1 MKKKNTDNI
10 VTMHGR
16 SLASTIETMEAL
28 GPVGE
33 EVLKEFGI
41 LKIDESKRYPI
52 EIRNAIHKAVLDK
65 YGSIAL
71 IDIGFKNGELA
82 HEGLIK
88 PVAELSQKEAKG
100 LGARNISKRL
110 IALEKVFSYFV
121 KVGDKFIKNFI

>member
-1 MKKKNTDNI
+1 
-10 VTMHGR
+10 MHGKT

-65 YGSIAL
+65 YGPIAL
-71 IDIGFKNGELA
+71 IDMGFKFGELA
-82 HEGLIK
+82 HEVLIK
-88 PVAELSQKEAKG
+88 PVVELCKKRRKKFNFEKHIKKI
-100 LGARNISKRL
+100 ISIRKSFFLLYENSR
-110 IALEKVFSYFV
+110 
-121 KVGDKFIKNFI
+121 